1 MPTGELR
8 LNAEQ
13 YLMNTYTRQPISIV
27 RGRGSKVYDLEGRE
41 YIDFVAGIAVNLL
54 GHGHPDLV
62 LPIQKQV
69 QHLIHTSNLYYTE
82 PQVRLAQTLVE
93 HSFAQKVF
101 FCKSGDDELLS
112 RAHHGHLDR
121 HRSGEGAEGIRSAHA
136 GVFACDVQRSLGS
149 RARDHIEN
157 RRRPVG
163 AHSG

>member
-62 LPIQKQV
+62 LAV
-69 QHLIHTSNLYYTE
+69 
-82 PQVRLAQTLVE
+82 
-93 HSFAQKVF
+93 
-101 FCKSGDDELLS
+101 
-112 RAHHGHLDR
+112 
-121 HRSGEGAEGIRSAHA
+121 
-136 GVFACDVQRSLGS
+136 
-149 RARDHIEN
+149 
-157 RRRPVG
+157 
-163 AHSG
+163 